1 VTSQIKH
8 ALIFDARGKI
18 KAKLIFLMRP
28 KGVANSPHSGE
39 RSPKDK
45 PLLANR
51 QSSLDKKS
59 NRALFYPNVT

>member
-8 ALIFDARGKI
+8 ALIFGARGKI

-28 KGVANSPHSGE
+28 KGVANSPHSDE
-39 RSPKDK
+39 RTLKAK
-45 PLLANR
+45 PFPANR

-59 NRALFYPNVT
+59 NEALFYPNVT